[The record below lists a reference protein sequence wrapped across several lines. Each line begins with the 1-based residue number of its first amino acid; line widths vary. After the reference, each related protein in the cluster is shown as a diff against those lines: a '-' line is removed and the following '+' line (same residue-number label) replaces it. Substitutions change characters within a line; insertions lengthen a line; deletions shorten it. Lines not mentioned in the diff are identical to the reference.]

1 MDKDMK
7 NILKIFSPLKK
18 SPTVLV
24 SFILS
29 FFCLSLILI
38 QFSWVSN
45 QNKKIIT
52 YDQTGPGKFQAK
64 YLTINMEIP
73 DRSDGTKNCWQEE
86 NGTWGSQYD
95 IYIYNNTD
103 YAFVDW
109 NLEISVPKEARID
122 SCWNGEFS
130 QTPGFIKVKG
140 DPETFTLI
148 ASAHNSIKIG
158 FVLYTNQLLSSSS
171 FHLTGR
177 FLRNPIK
184 NKLFFSALVI
194 FFIVF
199 LIFIISNIVYYI
211 VKKQQ
216 NIDNEKIES
225 LIKLCARF
233 IDVRDEY
240 TKMHSSHVGDYA
252 RKIAEKMGFNE
263 EFQKNIYYM
272 GMMHDVGK
280 VLLPREILCK
290 TSKLNDEE
298 WKEMKKHP
306 LYSAGIL
313 EGFTAVPGIKEAAL
327 YHHERYDG
335 SGYPTG
341 LREKEIPI
349 QARII
354 CVADSYDAM
363 HTNRSYRSHLSDE
376 VILQELEK
384 NKGSQFDPDAAEA
397 LITLIKE
404 HKL

>member
-1 MDKDMK
+1 MK

-38 QFSWVSN
+38 QFLWVTN

-298 WKEMKKHP
+298 WKEMKKTSFVQCGNSRR
-306 LYSAGIL
+306 LYGCSRN
-313 EGFTAVPGIKEAAL
+313 K
-327 YHHERYDG
+327 
-335 SGYPTG
+335 
-341 LREKEIPI
+341 
-349 QARII
+349 
-354 CVADSYDAM
+354 
-363 HTNRSYRSHLSDE
+363 RSSSLS
-376 VILQELEK
+376 
-384 NKGSQFDPDAAEA
+384 S
-397 LITLIKE
+397 
-404 HKL
+404 

>member
-1 MDKDMK
+1 MK
-7 NILKIFSPLKK
+7 NIFADIFLPFKK
-18 SPTVLV
+18 SPAILI

-29 FFCLSLILI
+29 VFSLSLLII
-38 QFSWVSN
+38 QFAWIAN

-103 YAFVDW
+103 YTFLDW
-109 NLEISVPKEARID
+109 ELEMTVPEEARID
-122 SCWNGEFS
+122 SSWNGKFTQS
-130 QTPGFIKVKG
+130 SGKIKVKG
-140 DPETFTLI
+140 EQETLTI
-148 ASAHNSIKIG
+148 TAAAHSSIKIG
-158 FVLYTNQLLSSSS
+158 FVLYTNQLMNSSS
-171 FHLTGR
+171 FHLTGK
-177 FLRNPIK
+177 FLRNPLK
-184 NKLFFSALVI
+184 NKLFLFALTA
-194 FFIVF
+194 FFVVF
-199 LIFIISNIVYYI
+199 IIFIISNVVYYL
-211 VKKQQ
+211 VKKQRT
-216 NIDNEKIES
+216 IDNEKIES

-280 VLLPREILCK
+280 VLIPREILCK

-298 WKEMKKHP
+298 WNEMKKHP

-384 NKGSQFDPDAAEA
+384 NKGRQFDPDAAEA

>member
-1 MDKDMK
+1 MK

-140 DPETFTLI
+140 DPDTFTLI

-298 WKEMKKHP
+298 WNEMKKHP
-306 LYSAGIL
+306 FYSAGIL

-335 SGYPTG
+335 TGYPTG

-349 QARII
+349 QASII

>member
-1 MDKDMK
+1 MK

-140 DPETFTLI
+140 DPDTFTLI

-298 WKEMKKHP
+298 WNEMKKHP
-306 LYSAGIL
+306 FYSAGIL

-335 SGYPTG
+335 TGYPTG

>member
-1 MDKDMK
+1 MK
-7 NILKIFSPLKK
+7 NIFADIFLPFKK
-18 SPTVLV
+18 SPAILI

-29 FFCLSLILI
+29 VFSLSLLII
-38 QFSWVSN
+38 QFAWIAN

-103 YAFVDW
+103 YTFLDW
-109 NLEISVPKEARID
+109 ELEMTVPEEARID
-122 SCWNGEFS
+122 SSWNGEFTQS
-130 QTPGFIKVKG
+130 SGKIKVKG
-140 DPETFTLI
+140 EQETLTI
-148 ASAHNSIKIG
+148 MAAAHSSIKIG
-158 FVLYTNQLLSSSS
+158 FVLYTNQLMNSSS
-171 FHLTGR
+171 FHLTGK
-177 FLRNPIK
+177 FLRNPLK
-184 NKLFFSALVI
+184 NKLFLFALTV
-194 FFIVF
+194 FFVVF
-199 LIFIISNIVYYI
+199 IIFIISNVVYYL
-211 VKKQQ
+211 VKKQRT
-216 NIDNEKIES
+216 IDNEKIES

-252 RKIAEKMGFNE
+252 RKIAEKMGFDE

-280 VLLPREILCK
+280 VLIPREILCK
-290 TSKLNDEE
+290 TSKLDDEE

>member
-1 MDKDMK
+1 MK
-7 NILKIFSPLKK
+7 NIFADIFSPFKK
-18 SPTVLV
+18 SPAILI

-29 FFCLSLILI
+29 VFSLSLLII
-38 QFSWVSN
+38 QFAWIAN

-64 YLTINMEIP
+64 RLTINMEIP

-86 NGTWGSQYD
+86 NGSWGSQYD

-103 YAFVDW
+103 YTFLDW
-109 NLEISVPKEARID
+109 ELEMTVPEEARID
-122 SCWNGEFS
+122 SSWNGEFTQS
-130 QTPGFIKVKG
+130 PGKIKVKG
-140 DPETFTLI
+140 EQETLTI
-148 ASAHNSIKIG
+148 MAAAHSSIKIG
-158 FVLYTNQLLSSSS
+158 FVLYTNQLMNSSS
-171 FHLTGR
+171 FHLTGK
-177 FLRNPIK
+177 FLRNPLK
-184 NKLFFSALVI
+184 NKLFLFALTA
-194 FFIVF
+194 FFVVF
-199 LIFIISNIVYYI
+199 IIFIISNVVYYL
-211 VKKQQ
+211 VKKQRT
-216 NIDNEKIES
+216 IDNEKIES

-240 TKMHSSHVGDYA
+240 TKMHSSHVGIYA
-252 RKIAEKMGFNE
+252 RKIAEKMGFDE

-280 VLLPREILCK
+280 VLIPREILCK
-290 TSKLNDEE
+290 TSKLDDEE
-298 WKEMKKHP
+298 WNEMKKHP

-335 SGYPTG
+335 TGYPTG

>member
-1 MDKDMK
+1 MK
-7 NILKIFSPLKK
+7 NIFADIFLPFKK
-18 SPTVLV
+18 SPAILI

-29 FFCLSLILI
+29 VFSLSLLII
-38 QFSWVSN
+38 QFAWIAN

-103 YAFVDW
+103 YTFLDW
-109 NLEISVPKEARID
+109 ELEMTVPEEARID
-122 SCWNGEFS
+122 SSWNGEFTQS
-130 QTPGFIKVKG
+130 SGKIKVKG
-140 DPETFTLI
+140 EQEALTIT
-148 ASAHNSIKIG
+148 AAAHNSIKIG
-158 FVLYTNQLLSSSS
+158 FVLYTNQLMNSSS
-171 FHLTGR
+171 FHLTGK
-177 FLRNPIK
+177 FLRNPLR
-184 NKLFFSALVI
+184 NKLFLFALTA
-194 FFIVF
+194 FFVVF
-199 LIFIISNIVYYI
+199 IIFIISNVVYYL
-211 VKKQQ
+211 VKKQRT
-216 NIDNEKIES
+216 IDNEKIES

-280 VLLPREILCK
+280 VLIPREILCK

-313 EGFTAVPGIKEAAL
+313 EGFTAVPGIKEAFL

-384 NKGSQFDPDAAEA
+384 NKGRQFDPDAAEA

>member
-1 MDKDMK
+1 MK
-7 NILKIFSPLKK
+7 NIFADIFLPFKK
-18 SPTVLV
+18 SPAILI

-29 FFCLSLILI
+29 VFSLSLLII
-38 QFSWVSN
+38 QFAWIAN

-130 QTPGFIKVKG
+130 QTPGVIKVKG
-140 DPETFTLI
+140 DPETLTLI

-158 FVLYTNQLLSSSS
+158 FVLYTNQLMNSSS
-171 FHLTGR
+171 FHLTGK
-177 FLRNPIK
+177 FLRNPLR
-184 NKLFFSALVI
+184 NKLFLFALTA
-194 FFIVF
+194 FFVVF
-199 LIFIISNIVYYI
+199 IIFIISNVVYYL
-211 VKKQQ
+211 VKKQRT
-216 NIDNEKIES
+216 IDNEKIES

-280 VLLPREILCK
+280 VLIPREILCK

-384 NKGSQFDPDAAEA
+384 NKGRQFDPDAAEA